1 MEQANKS
8 LSYHLDEIQNIN
20 SALADS
26 SKIKE
31 EYVGLYMEQYTNY
44 ITQIDSFKK
53 RALKIAKSEDIN
65 KVVSF
70 LKSSLNTEGDLAE
83 FYNNFDK
90 AILNLFPNFVADF
103 NALLSPENAIIPG
116 TGKLLTPEL
125 RIFALIRL
133 GITDSVKI
141 AHFLQYSLSTIT
153 ITARNR
159 EAKLLAT
166 VTLSKKE
173 WDVSGNKSY
182 SHHNKKHPL

>member
-103 NALLSPENAIIPG
+103 NALLSPENAIIPS

-141 AHFLQYSLSTIT
+141 AHFLQYSLSTIYNYRSKMRSKA
-153 ITARNR
+153 IGDRNDFEER
-159 EAKLLAT
+159 
-166 VTLSKKE
+166 V
-173 WDVSGNKSY
+173 GRIGQ
-182 SHHNKKHPL
+182 

>member
-103 NALLSPENAIIPG
+103 NALLSPENAIIPWHWQ
-116 TGKLLTPEL
+116 TANSRIKNL
-125 RIFALIRL
+125 RTNSVRNHGQCKNSPFLAIFA
-133 GITDSVKI
+133 VY
-141 AHFLQYSLSTIT
+141 HLQLPLE
-153 ITARNR
+153 N
-159 EAKLLAT
+159 EKQ
-166 VTLSKKE
+166 
-173 WDVSGNKSY
+173 SY
-182 SHHNKKHPL
+182 WRP